1 MAIRQGFGEPRRDAG
16 GESSIQKTRGFVSI
30 QTAGAREL
38 ARELERVAGVLELPG
53 LFKKVTY
60 QASKPIREDYK
71 SLVSQPFAAGS
82 RGATGNLA
90 KSVKTLSKDYE
101 GGQVGVSITG
111 PQSTGNKGADERD
124 GSGNHA
130 WLVEFGSARRRPGT
144 QGRRTYVN
152 VHQAINGKMKR
163 TGTLNDEE
171 FARKGRGYYFL
182 MGSLNEP
189 TRQSGRGKGYS
200 HDFATDDE
208 GGTHPITLQPGE
220 SIDPMPAYHPME
232 DTITA
237 NHKEVQDILF
247 AAIQAQINR
256 YS

>member
-1 MAIRQGFGEPRRDAG
+1 MAIERGLGAPRVVG
-16 GESSIQKTRGFVSI
+16 GESSIQKTRGFVTI

-38 ARELERVAGVLELPG
+38 AQELARVAGVFELPG
-53 LFKKVTY
+53 LLKKITY
-60 QASKPIREDYK
+60 QASRPIREDYK
-71 SLVSQPFAAGS
+71 ALVSRPFAPGS
-82 RGATGNLA
+82 TGATGNLA
-90 KSVKTLSKDYE
+90 KSVKTESKDYE
-101 GGQVGVSITG
+101 GGRVGVSITG
-111 PQSTGNKGADERD
+111 PKSTGNKGADERD

-130 WLVEFGSARRRPGT
+130 WLVEFGTGRRRPGT
-144 QGRRTYVN
+144 QGRRTYIN

-182 MGSLNEP
+182 MGSLREP
-189 TRQSGRGKGYS
+189 TRQAGMGKGYS
-200 HDFATDDE
+200 HDFGYDDE
-208 GGTHPITLQPGE
+208 RGMHPITLQPGE

-237 NHKEVQDILF
+237 NHREVQDILF
-247 AAIQAQINR
+247 AAIQVQLNR

>member
-1 MAIRQGFGEPRRDAG
+1 MAITQGIGAPLRDVG
-16 GESSIQKTRGFVSI
+16 GESSVQKTRGFVSI

-38 ARELERVAGVLELPG
+38 AKELERVAGVLELPG
-53 LFKKVTY
+53 LLKKVTA
-60 QASKPIREDYK
+60 QASKPIRDDYK
-71 SLVSQPFAAGS
+71 SLVSKPFAAQSAG
-82 RGATGNLA
+82 GTGNLA
-90 KSVKTLSKDYE
+90 KSVKTISKDYE
-101 GGQVGVSITG
+101 GGRVGVSITG

-130 WLVEFGSARRRPGT
+130 WLIEFGTGRRRPGT

-182 MGSLNEP
+182 MGSINEP
-189 TRQSGRGKGYS
+189 TRQGGRGKGYS
-200 HDFATDDE
+200 HDFASINGRDQ
-208 GGTHPITLQPGE
+208 HPITLAPGE

-237 NHKEVQDILF
+237 NYKEVQDILF
-247 AAIQAQINR
+247 AAIQAQISR

>member
-1 MAIRQGFGEPRRDAG
+1 MAIERGLGAPRVVG
-16 GESSIQKTRGFVSI
+16 GESSIQKTSGFVTI

-38 ARELERVAGVLELPG
+38 AQELARVAGVLELPG
-53 LFKKVTY
+53 LLKKITF
-60 QASKPIREDYK
+60 QASKPIRDDYK
-71 SLVSQPFAAGS
+71 ILVSRPFSAKSG
-82 RGATGNLA
+82 GATGNLA
-90 KSVKTLSKDYE
+90 KSVKTISKDYRD
-101 GGQVGVSITG
+101 GQVGVSITG
-111 PQSTGNKGADERD
+111 PRSTGNKGADERD

-130 WLVEFGSARRRPGT
+130 WLVEFGTGRRRPGT

-182 MGSLNEP
+182 MGSINEP
-189 TRQSGRGKGYS
+189 TRQAGRGKGYS
-200 HDFATDDE
+200 HDFALDDN
-208 GGTHPITLQPGE
+208 GKQHPITLGPGE

-247 AAIQAQINR
+247 AAIQVQLSR
-256 YS
+256 YT

>member
-1 MAIRQGFGEPRRDAG
+1 MAIERGLGAPRIVG
-16 GESSIQKTRGFVSI
+16 GESSVQKTKGFVTI
-30 QTAGAREL
+30 QTEGAREMAREL
-38 ARELERVAGVLELPG
+38 ARVAGALELPG
-53 LFKKVTY
+53 LLKKVTY
-60 QASKPIREDYK
+60 QASAPIREDYK
-71 SLVSQPFAAGS
+71 SLVARPFSAKSG
-82 RGATGNLA
+82 GATGNLA
-90 KSVKTLSKDYE
+90 KSVKTISKDYRD
-101 GGQVGVSITG
+101 GQVGVSITG

-130 WLVEFGSARRRPGT
+130 WLVEFGSGRRRPGT

-171 FARKGRGYYFL
+171 FARKGSGYYFL
-182 MGSLNEP
+182 MGSIDEP
-189 TRQSGRGKGYS
+189 TRQAGRGKGYS
-200 HDFATDDE
+200 HDFALDDN
-208 GGTHPITLQPGE
+208 GKQHPITLRPGE

-247 AAIQAQINR
+247 AAIQAQISR
-256 YS
+256 YT